1 MAWKRGRSRSNWC
14 LTMQSSGLKQI
25 KPPNR
30 HNAGI
35 WSNRSLFHSQH
46 RSWTVRLR
54 EKWTL
59 VQNHVHRSHARS
71 KILFEDL
78 AGKHWET
85 KNSLET
91 MDNMDMY
98 FSKCFIMFAMQQ
110 MIGQRN
116 SSGMLP
122 SSSGFLEADG

>member
-1 MAWKRGRSRSNWC
+1 M
-14 LTMQSSGLKQI
+14 
-25 KPPNR
+25 
-30 HNAGI
+30 
-35 WSNRSLFHSQH
+35 
-46 RSWTVRLR
+46 
-54 EKWTL
+54 
-59 VQNHVHRSHARS
+59 QNHVHRSHARS